1 MTDIHA
7 FDAAAERAANRLARE
22 NSRILEVLGK
32 RIAKIRNSKKNTELG
47 FRFESEAEANKL
59 LQSLD
64 HILSKAVA
72 DGEMIVSQAGELAGS
87 QAIAFFEHHGLELL
101 PQQKAALIEN
111 MLASVQQITGGAFTN
126 LANTSAIGV
135 RSVGLDGRVIYR
147 GFREAYMDIVDRAIT
162 DMATG
167 GGFEPAFRQALR
179 QFADSG
185 VRIVDYASGWSQ
197 RLDSFL
203 RRSILDGVRDIW
215 QANHN
220 RVGAAFGADGVELSA
235 HGGCADDH
243 LPYQGKQFSNRQF
256 KRLQS
261 DLERPIGYWN
271 CRHIAFPILM
281 GISRPAHTAS
291 ELARLYEMSTRTV
304 EFEGRE
310 YTTYEAT
317 QLQRRIETAIRQAKD
332 RAILAAAAG
341 DDITRRREQARINVL
356 RDKYMELSKRFGL
369 PVRADRMRVSGFRPV
384 SAGIN

>member
-1 MTDIHA
+1 MTDIQT

-32 RIAKIRNSKKNTELG
+32 RIAKIRNSKKNTESEL
-47 FRFESEAEANKL
+47 RFESEAEANKL

-87 QAIAFFEHHGLELL
+87 QAIAFFEHHGLGLQ
-101 PQQKAALIEN
+101 PQQRAALIEN

-135 RSVGLDGRVIYR
+135 RSVGFDGGVVYR

-215 QANHN
+215 QANYD

-341 DDITRRREQARINVL
+341 DDITRRREQMRINVL